1 VLVIQIDAVGP
12 EALQGSLNQDV
23 AMIFLS
29 AAPLRDSDRITLYEG
44 GASDYISG
52 PIAPELL
59 RAKVRV
65 FADLGMRCIHRW
77 VPVRLRFIRA
87 PSCGHA
93 SLRLGLKTAQLPQY
107 FPGYGSNTGNP
118 VVYKSAEFKHMG
130 SPLQAT
136 AWQPQCI
143 YDSGNETQPLLRAI
157 LRDQAVRK
165 FWGPGE
171 VSSRHGGCHK

>member
-1 VLVIQIDAVGP
+1 VQHFSCCDQFFHRAGYVFNWYVWIDPVLVIQIDAVGP

-65 FADLGMRCIHRW
+65 FADLGMRLHSSLGPGAAAFNPCAFMRARQP
-77 VPVRLRFIRA
+77 PVRSKNGSTPAIFSWLR
-87 PSCGHA
+87 
-93 SLRLGLKTAQLPQY
+93 Q
-107 FPGYGSNTGNP
+107 
-118 VVYKSAEFKHMG
+118 
-130 SPLQAT
+130 
-136 AWQPQCI
+136 
-143 YDSGNETQPLLRAI
+143 
-157 LRDQAVRK
+157 
-165 FWGPGE
+165 
-171 VSSRHGGCHK
+171 